1 MSTPFLPVGKDKV
14 VTDECLKLL
23 VVPHKQWSHELARVK
38 RGGGY

>member
-1 MSTPFLPVGKDKV
+1 V